1 MDQRDNKKGLIISLA
16 ITLAL
21 FGVEVIGGIIS
32 NSLALL
38 SDAGHVLTDAL
49 ALGLS
54 LVAAHISGK
63 APDGR
68 ATFGYRKV
76 GILAALINGVSLL
89 VIAVFIF
96 VESYQ
101 RLLSPPT
108 IHVRSMLI
116 IAVIGLAGNLVMA
129 WILGRKHEDLNVKS
143 AWLHVLGDTLSS
155 VGVIISGIVVAL
167 TGWPYADPIAGAMIG
182 IIIVFGG
189 VRLVKD
195 TIVIFL
201 DLTPKE
207 LSVEKLSHGIA
218 RLPGV
223 QGIHDV
229 HLWPVGHKAYAFSAH
244 ILVDDQRVSE
254 AEQVKEAVTE
264 LLHEN
269 GIYHVTLQLEAY
281 ECDNNGMFCE
291 IKEINSG
298 NGGLSDH
305 HH

>member
-1 MDQRDNKKGLIISLA
+1 MDKRDNRKGLIISLA

-155 VGVIISGIVVAL
+155 VGVIISGIVVAW
-167 TGWPYADPIAGAMIG
+167 TGWSYADPIAGALIG
-182 IIIVFGG
+182 IVIVIGG
-189 VRLVKD
+189 TRLVKE
-195 TIVIFL
+195 TLSIFL
-201 DLTPKE
+201 DLTPAG
-207 LSVEKLSHGIA
+207 LNVEAISDNVRDI
-218 RLPGV
+218 PGV
-223 QGIHDV
+223 LGIHDV

-281 ECDNNGMFCE
+281 ECDNNGMFCGVRE
-291 IKEINSG
+291 IG
-298 NGGLSDH
+298 NGGLSHNH
-305 HH
+305 H

>member
-1 MDQRDNKKGLIISLA
+1 MGQRDNRKGLIISLA

-38 SDAGHVLTDAL
+38 SDAGHVVTDAL

-54 LVAAHISGK
+54 LVAAQISGK

-89 VIAVFIF
+89 VIPAFIF

-108 IHVRSMLI
+108 IHVRSMLT
-116 IAVIGLAGNLVMA
+116 IAVVGLLGNLIMT

-155 VGVIISGIVVAL
+155 VGVIISGIVVTL
-167 TGWPYADPIAGAMIG
+167 TDWPYADPIAGAVIG

-195 TIVIFL
+195 TLAIFL

-207 LSVEKLSHGIA
+207 LSVKKLSQWIAGI
-218 RLPGV
+218 PGV

-229 HLWPVGHKAYAFSAH
+229 HLWPVGYKAYAFSAH
-244 ILVDDQRVSE
+244 ILVDDQKVSE

-264 LLHEN
+264 MLHET

-281 ECDNNGMFCE
+281 ECDNNGMFCGV
-291 IKEINSG
+291 KEIG
-298 NGGLSDH
+298 GDDGLSDH
-305 HH
+305 HQ

>member
-1 MDQRDNKKGLIISLA
+1 MDQRDNGKSLIISLA

-89 VIAVFIF
+89 VIAAFIF

-116 IAVIGLAGNLVMA
+116 IAVVGLLGNLVMA

-167 TGWPYADPIAGAMIG
+167 TGWPYADPIAGAVIG

-189 VRLVKD
+189 VRLVKE
-195 TIVIFL
+195 TVVIFL

-207 LSVEKLSHGIA
+207 LSVERLSHGIA
-218 RLPGV
+218 GIPGV

-281 ECDNNGMFCE
+281 ECDNNGMFCGVRE
-291 IKEINSG
+291 IG
-298 NGGLSDH
+298 NGDGGLSDH

>member
-21 FGVEVIGGIIS
+21 
-32 NSLALL
+32 L

-49 ALGLS
+49 ALSLS
-54 LVAAHISGK
+54 LVATHISGK

-116 IAVIGLAGNLVMA
+116 IAVIGLAGNLIMG

-155 VGVIISGIVVAL
+155 VGVIISGIVVAW
-167 TGWPYADPIAGAMIG
+167 TGWIYADPIAGAIIG
-182 IIIVFGG
+182 IIIVIGG

-195 TIVIFL
+195 TMVIFL

-207 LSVEKLSHGIA
+207 LSVERLSHGIA
-218 RLPGV
+218 GIPGV

-244 ILVDDQRVSE
+244 ILVNDQVVSSID
-254 AEQVKEAVTE
+254 KIKKSITD
-264 LLHEN
+264 LLYHT
-269 GIYHVTLQLEAY
+269 GINHVTLQFESS
-281 ECDNNGMFCE
+281 ECENNGIFCKT
-291 IKEINSG
+291 KEIDRLKIKNEQKG
-298 NGGLSDH
+298 RVK
-305 HH
+305 